1 MSAEGVLK
9 GGTVMKI
16 YGFYQISGGLK

>member
-9 GGTVMKI
+9 GGTVMKT